1 MGRGASSCAA
11 HRVDWPPPEGDLFK
25 NSSDLKLTHAA
36 VDACCM
42 TDAIYI
48 SMSGA
53 AARLQELDTI
63 ADNLANAETPGFRAG
78 LPRFEAY
85 LADGAAG
92 NSPAH
97 VGLTGTSADPRPGDP
112 RVTGRPL
119 DVRMGP
125 DAWLTVLQPDES
137 LAYTRDGR
145 VEKSADGTLT
155 IGGRP
160 VLGST
165 GGAIIV
171 PVGGEVR
178 IDAKGVIFSN
188 EKPIDALALVALHG
202 PLQRIGPALVSAE
215 STSRVASKVHVG
227 EIEGSNARALDC
239 TVQLI
244 AAQRA
249 YDYAMQAIQAS
260 RRLDERAA
268 ELSRKS

>member
-1 MGRGASSCAA
+1 
-11 HRVDWPPPEGDLFK
+11 
-25 NSSDLKLTHAA
+25 
-36 VDACCM
+36 M
-42 TDAIYI
+42 TDGIYI

-53 AARLQELDTI
+53 AARLQVLDTI

-78 LPRFEAY
+78 QPRFEAY
-85 LADGAAG
+85 LADGAPKNA
-92 NSPAH
+92 PAY
-97 VGLTGTSADPRPGDP
+97 VGLTGTGADPRPGDP
-112 RVTGRPL
+112 HVTGRAL

-125 DAWLTVLQPDES
+125 NAWLTVLQPDES

-160 VLGST
+160 VLGTT
-165 GGAIIV
+165 GGAIHV
-171 PVGGEVR
+171 PLGSEVR

-202 PLQRIGPALVSAE
+202 PLNRTGPALVTAQR
-215 STSRVASKVHVG
+215 TSPVVSKVHVG

-249 YDYAMQAIQAS
+249 YDHAMQAMQAS

-268 ELSRKS
+268 EMSRKS